1 MCFTLQVGSHLTGG
15 DIYGTVY
22 ENAMVNHKIMLPPK
36 ALGTVTYVAEP
47 GTYDVTVSY

>member
-1 MCFTLQVGSHLTGG
+1 MTGG

-36 ALGTVTYVAEP
+36 ALVTVTYVAEP